1 MEKLH
6 LEIITPEKL
15 LVREDADIVEA
26 PGAAGEFGVLPGHVP
41 FLSTLDHGEVRF
53 SIGAGPVLLLRAA
66 VLRKSGTTRCF
77 YSWIPLSSGKR

>member
-53 SIGAGPVLLLRAA
+53 SIGGSDPFCCYERRFCGSQGRQGASTPGYR
-66 VLRKSGTTRCF
+66 
-77 YSWIPLSSGKR
+77 